1 MRKLTPAPRL
11 PPLFPGAQDGNASRQ
26 KFEENKEALSAII
39 NGPLPQL
46 LDLVGA
52 YLQSPYT
59 AHVARGTM
67 RGVLHTVTTAVHATA
82 EQLSSVTARYALDL
96 LTKLNSPLPRKG
108 QRPSSAADRST
119 HHLEY
124 IVTLYL
130 LRNMPGGLDGAHT
143 QSLCAQWPLPA
154 AVIHACCLLEV
165 AVCVGSCR

>member
-67 RGVLHTVTTAVHATA
+67 RGVLHTVTTAVHATND
-82 EQLSSVTARYALDL
+82 EQLSDLTVRYAYDL

-108 QRPSSAADRST
+108 QRPSSTAADRST
-119 HHLEY
+119 QHLKY

-143 QSLCAQWPLPA
+143 QSLCALMAPA
-154 AVIHACCLLEV
+154 P
-165 AVCVGSCR
+165 RQ